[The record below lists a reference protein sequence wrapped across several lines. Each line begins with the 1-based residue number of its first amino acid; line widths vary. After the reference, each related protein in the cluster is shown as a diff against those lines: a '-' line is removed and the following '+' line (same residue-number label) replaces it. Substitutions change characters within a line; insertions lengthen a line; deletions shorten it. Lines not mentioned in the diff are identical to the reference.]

1 MQNNV
6 FIIASNVLGLSCLQ
20 RNLAYNKSAPHCK
33 LLLFP
38 VFDFFSIIWRT
49 AIFPFLAD
57 SFDTDQSSFPS
68 GYLRNVVINVSM
80 PSDIEE
86 YKSLQTMFLGNN
98 GLSGTIPQ
106 QKAVY
111 LKNMYLV
118 TSNISIH
125 PGLNCLQ
132 RNFPCNKS
140 ATCYSSFAIYCGGEE
155 MKVDSMVYKADNND
169 IDGASS
175 NLLDAEKGAITDANL
190 FSDRQQ
196 QIQHTCSKY

>member
-118 TSNISIH
+118 TSNIRETSPAIRVLHAIQVSQSIVV
-125 PGLNCLQ
+125 G
-132 RNFPCNKS
+132 K
-140 ATCYSSFAIYCGGEE
+140 
-155 MKVDSMVYKADNND
+155 K
-169 IDGASS
+169 
-175 NLLDAEKGAITDANL
+175 
-190 FSDRQQ
+190 
-196 QIQHTCSKY
+196 